1 MKVPFLD
8 LKAQTDEVR
17 PQIDASIAEIFDSSA
32 FVLGKY
38 GTLLETTI
46 AERHGVKHG
55 IALNSGTDALK
66 IALQACGIGP
76 GDEVVTSAFTFV
88 ASVEVIAQLGATP
101 VFVDIEPDTFNID
114 PAKIEAAITA
124 RTKAI
129 MPIHLFG
136 QLAAAK
142 AILTIADEHGLTVI
156 EDSAQALDNHFQGTC
171 TGNFGT
177 AAGLSFYVTK
187 NLGAA
192 GDGGMILTND
202 DEILERS
209 KSLRIHGMGRER
221 YYYDDMGYTSR
232 MAEIQAAVLCAK
244 LERLD
249 GWNARRAELAQ
260 VYIGRLAGTPVTT
273 PTTAPGNNHTYHQ
286 FAVRSTK
293 RDELLKHLQAAGIG
307 CAVFYPVPLH
317 LHDPYLKY
325 GGGEGSLPE
334 TEQASREV
342 LSLPIHPHL
351 EQEQVEF
358 VADQVLEF
366 CAQLTAVR

>member
-1 MKVPFLD
+1 MQVPFLD

-55 IALNSGTDALK
+55 IAVNSGTDALK

-76 GDEVVTSAFTFV
+76 GDEVITTAFTFV

-114 PAKIEAAITA
+114 PTKIDGAITG

-129 MPIHLFG
+129 MPVHLFG

-142 AILTIADEHGLTVI
+142 TILEIADEHGMTVI
-156 EDSAQALDNHFQGTC
+156 EDSAQALDNHCKGVF
-171 TGNFGT
+171 TGNFGR
-177 AAGLSFYVTK
+177 AAGFSFYVTK

-202 DEILERS
+202 E
-209 KSLRIHGMGRER
+209 
-221 YYYDDMGYTSR
+221 
-232 MAEIQAAVLCAK
+232 
-244 LERLD
+244 
-249 GWNARRAELAQ
+249 
-260 VYIGRLAGTPVTT
+260 
-273 PTTAPGNNHTYHQ
+273 
-286 FAVRSTK
+286 
-293 RDELLKHLQAAGIG
+293 
-307 CAVFYPVPLH
+307 
-317 LHDPYLKY
+317 
-325 GGGEGSLPE
+325 
-334 TEQASREV
+334 EV
-342 LSLPIHPHL
+342 GP
-351 EQEQVEF
+351 
-358 VADQVLEF
+358 
-366 CAQLTAVR
+366 